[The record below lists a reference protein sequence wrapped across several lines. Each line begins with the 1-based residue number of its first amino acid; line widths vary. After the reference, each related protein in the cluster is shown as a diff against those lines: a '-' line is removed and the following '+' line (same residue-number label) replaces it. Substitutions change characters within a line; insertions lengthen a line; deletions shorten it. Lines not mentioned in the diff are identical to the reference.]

1 MCVLIRVPLSVR
13 RLVVIQLRNSG
24 VKPPRG
30 HTGFRKQRERTQLA
44 LSRLL
49 GVAFETLDSVLD
61 GHQQSLDRVDRIFIS
76 MNRANDKFRAAGFQS
91 LEIPGQ

>member
-30 HTGFRKQRERTQLA
+30 HARLREQRERTQLVSS
-44 LSRLL
+44 LLLRTILHTVDGVFGGHPQCRGNVFRVVISRHGAN
-49 GVAFETLDSVLD
+49 GVFLAVRL
-61 GHQQSLDRVDRIFIS
+61 
-76 MNRANDKFRAAGFQS
+76 QS
-91 LEIPGQ
+91 LEILGQ